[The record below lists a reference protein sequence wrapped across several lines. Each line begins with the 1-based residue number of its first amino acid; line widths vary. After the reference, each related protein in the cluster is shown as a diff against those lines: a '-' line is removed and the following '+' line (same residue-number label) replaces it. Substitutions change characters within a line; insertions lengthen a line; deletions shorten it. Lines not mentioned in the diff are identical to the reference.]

1 MIEWVVVEVPVKITV
16 GGGEVKK
23 RVGGYDGRWG
33 GGYDGVGGCGGY
45 DGVGGGVG
53 CDGGGGGGG
62 GGGAQIMSLHMQ

>member
-1 MIEWVVVEVPVKITV
+1 MQ
-16 GGGEVKK
+16 VKK

-53 CDGGGGGGG
+53 YG
-62 GGGAQIMSLHMQ
+62 GGGAQIMSLHMP